1 MPAIRAVFVTVSPL
15 LADIIQRAL
24 RGRVEIRTV
33 ARITTRHRITMRLR
47 RWRPD
52 VVLIRLR
59 RGEDD
64 SIARSIV
71 EALPQAT
78 VIAISPGIRHAYIHE
93 MRPHRTVLANFSR
106 GDLIEQI
113 LRRIN
118 RP

>member
-24 RGRVEIRTV
+24 RARVEVRTV
-33 ARITTRHRITMRLR
+33 ARITTRYQITTRLR
-47 RWRPD
+47 RWKPD
-52 VVLIRLR
+52 LVLIRLR

-78 VIAISPGIRHAYIHE
+78 VVAISASIRHAYVYE

-106 GDLIEQI
+106 GDLLEHVS
-113 LRRIN
+113 RRIG
-118 RP
+118 RT